1 MKSAIWATLLLF
13 IAIAGIANAQQSL
26 VAENAAPSASSAFS
40 ASAFSASAFSASAFV
55 ESSSRERFQAA
66 RVAPQAPAPRFW
78 GLENKVDFSIFAGQL
93 AVDAITTQ
101 RGLANGLRES
111 NPIAA
116 PFVNRG
122 AAGAAAASAL
132 SFGAG
137 VGVAYMLHRTHHYKA
152 EHLAVRL
159 MLAGEGAAVAR
170 NIALLR

>member
-1 MKSAIWATLLLF
+1 MKSAIWATLSLM
-13 IAIAGIANAQQSL
+13 IGIAGIAHAQEPL
-26 VAENAAPSASSAFS
+26 VAENAAPS

-55 ESSSRERFQAA
+55 ESSSRERFPAA

-78 GLENKVDFSIFAGQL
+78 GLENNVDFSIFAGQL

-101 RGLANGLRES
+101 RGLANGLREA

-132 SFGAG
+132 SLGAG
-137 VGVAYMLHRTHHYKA
+137 VGVAYLLHRTHHYKA
-152 EHLAVRL
+152 EHMAVRL
-159 MLAGEGAAVAR
+159 MLAGESAVVAR

>member
-1 MKSAIWATLLLF
+1 M
-13 IAIAGIANAQQSL
+13 
-26 VAENAAPSASSAFS
+26 
-40 ASAFSASAFSASAFV
+40 
-55 ESSSRERFQAA
+55 ESSSRERFLAA

-78 GLENKVDFSIFAGQL
+78 GLENKVDFSIFASQL

-101 RGLANGLRES
+101 RGLANGLRET

-116 PFVNRG
+116 PFVNHG

-132 SFGAG
+132 GLGAG
-137 VGVAYMLHRTHHYKA
+137 VGVAYLLHRTHHYRA

-159 MLAGEGAAVAR
+159 MLAGEGAVVAH